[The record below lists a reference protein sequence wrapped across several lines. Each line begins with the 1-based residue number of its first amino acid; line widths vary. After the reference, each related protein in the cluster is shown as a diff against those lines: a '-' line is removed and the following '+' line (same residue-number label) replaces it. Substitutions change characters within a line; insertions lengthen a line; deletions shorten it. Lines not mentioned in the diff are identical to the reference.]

1 MTFPRTVL
9 GEQMA
14 LGRAGRLAPP
24 KGWAPRSGTA
34 ALVLGS
40 DVPGVFAKVDVGDA
54 IEAKIAGDV
63 TGGGATSYVR
73 FTMHARPPKTP
84 MPVGVYW
91 KMVATLTDGAFAGS
105 PPARCELD
113 MRDANNREATHYDF
127 ALPVLGSQLIGT
139 GAQLALRL
147 ELAGTPGE
155 YEVELPGLYFDSVIL
170 DTQATRP
177 TPINRV
183 PDNGD
188 SAVPINASIF
198 LEINDPTPTRDILI
212 GNISH
217 AQVYVNGVLAYDQD
231 AGGFQ
236 TGFTGPDSAVTLFS
250 NALDGRRTLRLNID
264 PIANFEN
271 SSTVTVRVVA
281 SAYGVFGSP
290 PEYTYSFTTEDLT
303 APTLV
308 SATALDRKVVR
319 VVFSEPVVGI
329 GDGSNTVRDAQNP
342 HNWAIFVASTSL
354 ETGLPAVTSEVVSV
368 AKVADDTY
376 DLTTASELTRNALY
390 RVEGGPIEDFV
401 GNPMV
406 APNNVAFFVGFE
418 CVGPDGRDFTLLDL
432 IPDMNQN
439 EDESDDLKKFIA
451 CLQEV
456 TDLLLCDIDHWVDIL
471 DPDLAPER
479 YVDAMLA
486 DLGDPFNFDL
496 SDVDKRRLIRVLV
509 PIYQQKGTDPGII
522 NAIRFFVGVE
532 VTISVP
538 AFDGIWDLG
547 TSELGVG
554 TWLSTSDIGSRLGFY
569 VVSPVP
575 LTAAQRDQI
584 TTIVKYMKDARTHFL
599 GIIEPALPDV
609 PDHWELGLSELGTET
624 LLH

>member
-9 GEQMA
+9 AEQLA

-24 KGWAPRSGTA
+24 KGWAPSSGTA

-40 DVPGVFAKVDVGDA
+40 DVPGVFVKADVGDA
-54 IEAKIAGDV
+54 IEAKTFGDW
-63 TGGGATSYVR
+63 TQGGTTAYVR
-73 FTMHARPPKTP
+73 FTMHVRPPSTP

-91 KMVATLTDGAFAGS
+91 KMVASLVDGVNAGS
-105 PPARCELD
+105 PTARCELD
-113 MRDANNREATHYDF
+113 IKDTNNREATHYDF
-127 ALPVLGSQLIGT
+127 AIPILGSDLLGT
-139 GAQLALRL
+139 SSTLALRL

-155 YEVELPGLYFDSVIL
+155 YEVELPGLYFDSVL
-170 DTQATRP
+170 MDTQIVRP

-188 SAVPINASIF
+188 TRVPVNASIF
-198 LEINDPTPTRDILI
+198 LEINDPSALRDLI
-212 GNISH
+212 VGSISGTK
-217 AQVYVNGVLAYDQD
+217 VYVNGVLAYDQD
-231 AGGFQ
+231 GGGFQ
-236 TGFTGPDSAVTLFS
+236 TGFTGPDSAVTLYS
-250 NALDGRRTLRLNID
+250 IPLDGRRTLRLNID
-264 PIANFEN
+264 PTTNFIN
-271 SSTVTVRVVA
+271 SSVVTVRIVA
-281 SAYGVFGSP
+281 NAYATFSSP
-290 PEYTYSFTTEDLT
+290 PEFTYSFTVEDLT

-308 SATALDRKVVR
+308 SATALDRKTVR
-319 VVFSEPVVGI
+319 VVFSEPVVGVLATH
-329 GDGSNTVRDAQNP
+329 STDATNP
-342 HNWAIFVASTSL
+342 DNWAIFVASTSL

-368 AKVADDTY
+368 AKVDDLTY

-390 RVEGGPIEDFV
+390 RVEGGPIVDLV

-432 IPDMNQN
+432 LPDMNQN
-439 EDESDDLKKFIA
+439 EDESDDLKKFVA

-471 DPDLAPER
+471 DPDIAPER

-486 DLGDPFNFDL
+486 DLGNPFAFDL

-538 AFDGIWDLG
+538 AFDGVWDLG
-547 TSELGVG
+547 ISELGAG
-554 TWLSTSDIGSRLGFY
+554 TWLSTSDLGSRLSFY
-569 VVSPVP
+569 VVSPVV
-575 LTAAQRDQI
+575 LTDAQRAQI
-584 TTIVKYMKDARTHFL
+584 TSIVRYMKDARTHFL
-599 GIIEPALPDV
+599 GIIEPTLPDV